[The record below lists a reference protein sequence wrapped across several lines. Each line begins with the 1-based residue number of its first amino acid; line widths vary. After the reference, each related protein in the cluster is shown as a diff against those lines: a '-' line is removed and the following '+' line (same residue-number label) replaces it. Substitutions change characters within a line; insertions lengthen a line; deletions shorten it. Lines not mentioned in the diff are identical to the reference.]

1 MTSIRRALLVA
12 LIGLLS
18 ILMTLAAAFSYRAG
32 LQEAGEMF
40 DARLVQSARVLVGL
54 VDESLADLAAHP
66 GEPIVLH
73 GWHGR
78 AEGVGEALAFADG
91 HAYETK
97 LAFQIRD
104 AQGRL
109 LLRSDSAPVQ
119 AFAPLRPGFTDQVI
133 DQGNWRVFTL
143 RSPQGWWFQSAE
155 HADIRQ
161 ELAADIAMATL
172 VPLLVALPLM
182 AALIWIVVRWATR
195 SLVRVSGQIGER
207 DPERMSPL
215 EFSNLPI
222 EVHGLVRAVNGL
234 LQRLDSALARERR
247 FIADAAHELRTP
259 ISALKVHVANLLQAS
274 NDDERAESQ
283 QHVEASAGRLEKL
296 VAQLLAL
303 SRAEQGLQA
312 YRPALLDLDTVVS
325 MEVEDIRALARAKG
339 QVLALSLAGVQLRGD
354 EFTLALLVR
363 SLVENAVRYTPEGG
377 CIAVSTQLMA
387 NFAMICVEDSG
398 PGIPEEARERVF
410 LRFHRELGTGVEG
423 SGLGLSIA
431 NEVVIAHG
439 GRIELGVSN
448 TLGGLEAKVLLPL
461 TCGTPLASPSP

>member
-1 MTSIRRALLVA
+1 MKSIRRVLLVA

-18 ILMTLAAAFSYRAG
+18 VLMALAAAFSYHAG

-54 VDESLADLAAHP
+54 VDESLADLAEHP
-66 GEPIVLH
+66 GEPIVLR
-73 GWHGR
+73 GWHGH
-78 AEGVGEALAFADG
+78 AQGVGQALAFANG
-91 HAYETK
+91 HAYEAK
-97 LAFQIRD
+97 LAFQIWD
-104 AQGRL
+104 AKGRL

-119 AFAPLRPGFTDQVI
+119 AFAPLRAGFTDQVL
-133 DQGNWRVFTL
+133 DQARWRVFTL

-161 ELAADIAMATL
+161 ELAAGIAMATL
-172 VPLLVALPLM
+172 LPLLVAVPLM
-182 AALIWIVVRWATR
+182 AGLVWIVVGWATR
-195 SLVRVSGQIGER
+195 SLVRVSDQIGER

-215 EFSNLPI
+215 AFSNLPA

-283 QHVEASAGRLEKL
+283 QQVEASASRLEKL

-325 MEVEDIRALARAKG
+325 MEVEDVRALARAKN
-339 QVLALSLAGVQLRGD
+339 QVLALSLSGVQLHGD
-354 EFTLALLVR
+354 EFSLALLVR

-377 CIAVSTQLMA
+377 CIAVSTRSVA
-387 NFAMICVEDSG
+387 NLAMICVEDSG
-398 PGIPEEARERVF
+398 PGIARDARERVF
-410 LRFHRELGTGVEG
+410 LRFHRELGSGVEG
-423 SGLGLSIA
+423 AGLGLSIA
-431 NEVVIAHG
+431 KEVVIAHQ

-448 TLGGLEAKVLLPL
+448 TLGGLEVKVLLPA
-461 TCGTPLASPSP
+461 GSSAAGS

>member
-1 MTSIRRALLVA
+1 LNSIRRVLLVA

-18 ILMTLAAAFSYRAG
+18 ILMALAAAFSYRAG

-54 VDESLADLAAHP
+54 VDESLADLAEHP

-73 GWHGR
+73 GWRGR
-78 AEGVGEALAFADG
+78 VEGVGEALAFADG

-119 AFAPLRPGFTDQVI
+119 AFAPLRPGFTDQRI
-133 DQGNWRVFTL
+133 DQATWRVFTL

-195 SLVRVSGQIGER
+195 SLVRVSDQIGER

-215 EFSNLPI
+215 EFSNLPA

-283 QHVEASAGRLEKL
+283 QHVEASASRLEKL

-303 SRAEQGLQA
+303 SRAEQGPQA
-312 YRPALLDLDTVVS
+312 HRPALLDLDTVVS
-325 MEVEDIRALARAKG
+325 MEVEDVRALARAKG

-387 NFAMICVEDSG
+387 NVAMICVEDSG
-398 PGIPEEARERVF
+398 PGIAEEARERVF

-461 TCGTPLASPSP
+461 TCGTCPG